1 MIIVNVNKTSPGH
14 GVRASAASSWLIA
27 EWRLNR
33 FGDYLVA
40 VERNVVV
47 GVFKI
52 DGWSRKGGAKGPVT
66 FDLTEVDLAPGA
78 VAVGDPSPDPWLAG
92 QRWPV
97 KYLSTEALVMRT
109 AASVAVSA
117 VDVLVPGLTITLDG
131 AGIVTVTWDATKL
144 LGEVK
149 VGAERGVVE
158 LWPYVPSEA

>member
-14 GVRASAASSWLIA
+14 VVRESAASSWLIA
-27 EWRLNR
+27 EWRLTR

-52 DGWSRKGGAKGPVT
+52 DGWSRDGGPKGPVT
-66 FDLTEVDLAPGA
+66 FELAEMSAAPAGLL
-78 VAVGDPSPDPWLAG
+78 VGDPSPDPWLAG

-131 AGIVTVTWDATKL
+131 SGIVTVTWDATKL

-149 VGAERGVVE
+149 VGAERGTVE